1 MTGAVMNDLSD
12 PVFKGC
18 TRPAMLWSVPMAMLL
33 PAIGLLLILGMWG
46 LWLYPPAGLTSFS
59 LMVPV
64 YFAMRAVTRRD
75 DQRLRQLVL
84 RLRMVLGQRNRRF
97 WRARTYA
104 PIRFKSRGRS

>member
-1 MTGAVMNDLSD
+1 MNDLSD

-33 PAIGLLLILGMWG
+33 PVIGLLLILGMWG
-46 LWLYPPAGLTSFS
+46 LWLYPPAGLTSFA
-59 LMVPV
+59 LTVPV

-84 RLRMVLGQRNRRF
+84 CLRMVLGQRNRRF
-97 WRARTYA
+97 WGARAYA
-104 PIRFKSRGRS
+104 PIRFKNRGRS